1 MANYKNEITVVG
13 SEANLHVLYNT
24 DESGISEGLVRLVWF
39 LEGESEEWDFSEA
52 FELNAFEIE
61 GFSEEVLKE
70 HFEMTFL
77 KSHVANGGYV
87 IRLFIK

>member
-1 MANYKNEITVVG
+1 MAKFENEIIIPG
-13 SEANLHVLYNT
+13 SEANLHVMYNES
-24 DESGISEGLVRLVWF
+24 ESGICEGLVRLVWF
-39 LEGESEEWDFSEA
+39 LEGESEEWQFSEA

-61 GFSEEVLKE
+61 GFSEENLKE
-70 HFEMTFL
+70 HFEITFL